1 MECSVSWVTM
11 TFEATDSCKHDGFL
25 FFRWSE
31 LLNNSSTIAASGQ
44 WQNEG
49 ANMLFNTVN
58 RGTHAT
64 VIKVEAFFQLL
75 PFYVYSIVV
84 QADILKFHISTEA
97 KQK

>member
-1 MECSVSWVTM
+1 M
-11 TFEATDSCKHDGFL
+11 K
-25 FFRWSE
+25 
-31 LLNNSSTIAASGQ
+31 NSSITAASDQ

-49 ANMLFNTVN
+49 ANMLFNAVT

-84 QADILKFHISTEA
+84 QADTMKCHIRTEA
-97 KQK
+97 